1 MTEVAGGLAGLAKLG
16 KPVPAE
22 SELDR
27 FAAYIESGAIITHA
41 SAFEVCAEKGDSERS
56 YRPEGGLTEAV
67 YRLAGND
74 DERAILARG
83 VLEGELVRRGHEYR
97 AVRATLG
104 RYECD
109 DLRDLMDDHSFG
121 AVADALAEVILASA
135 ARSEWEGMGRSVPE
149 AGLVIGGV
157 VGTAP
162 AYEGTVAA
170 MLQRLDALEEAA
182 GRSPTPTT
190 AWEAMARSIARIA
203 DALAPPPPGVVD
215 SVYVARRLGCTTTWI
230 ADQARNGDIPR
241 RCIVAGTGR
250 GKPWKFHRESIDEW
264 IESR

>member
-1 MTEVAGGLAGLAKLG
+1 MTEVAGGFAGLAKF
-16 KPVPAE
+16 KRPAPAE
-22 SELDR
+22 TELDR
-27 FAAYIESGAIITHA
+27 FAGYVASGAIITHA

-56 YRPEGGLTEAV
+56 FRPEGGLTEAV

-97 AVRATLG
+97 AVRAALG

-109 DLRDLMDDHSFG
+109 DLRDLVEGHSFG

-135 ARSEWEGMGRSVPE
+135 ARSKWEGMGRSVPE
-149 AGLVIGGV
+149 AGLVIAGDT
-157 VGTAP
+157 GTIT
-162 AYEGTVAA
+162 AYGGTVAA
-170 MLQRLDALEEAA
+170 MLRRLDALEEAA
-182 GRSPTPTT
+182 GRSSSPTT
-190 AWEAMARSIARIA
+190 AWEAMARSITRIA
-203 DALAPPPPGVVD
+203 DVLAPPPPGIVD
-215 SVYVARRLGCTTTWI
+215 SVYIARRLGCTTTWI

-250 GKPWKFHRESIDEW
+250 GKPWKFHREWIDEW